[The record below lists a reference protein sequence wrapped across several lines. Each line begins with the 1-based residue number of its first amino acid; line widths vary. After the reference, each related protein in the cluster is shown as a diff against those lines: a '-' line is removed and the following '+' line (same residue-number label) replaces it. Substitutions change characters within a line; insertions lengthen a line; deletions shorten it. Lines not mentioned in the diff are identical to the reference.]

1 MRSALGPVGLAIGFV
16 VAIWL
21 VAAAAGWD
29 DGQVATWVPRSGAVA
44 AVVIV
49 ALLVL
54 DVVAPLPG
62 SVLMVAAG
70 SVLGPVAGTGVN
82 AVGLLGAFL
91 VGQAIG
97 TAVARQAASPR
108 RPHPMPPVLVA
119 ATRGFP
125 VAGEA
130 VALAAGAAGGDRRTL
145 VGAAAAGSLL
155 VGGLY
160 AVVGAELGATPLL
173 VIVGTVG
180 AAALQAS
187 LWWVLRRRS
196 QPV

>member
-1 MRSALGPVGLAIGFV
+1 MRSALAPVGPAIGFV

-29 DGQVATWVPRSGAVA
+29 DGQVATWVPSSAAVA
-44 AVVIV
+44 ALVIV
-49 ALLVL
+49 VLLVL

-70 SVLGPVAGTGVN
+70 SALGPIAGTGVN

-97 TAVARQAASPR
+97 AAVARPAASPR
-108 RPHPMPPVLVA
+108 HPMSPVLVA

-130 VALAAGAAGGDRRTL
+130 VALAAGAAGGERRTL
-145 VGAAAAGSLL
+145 IRAAAAGSLL

-160 AVVGAELGATPLL
+160 AVVGAQLGATPLL

-187 LWWVLRRRS
+187 LVWVLRKRS